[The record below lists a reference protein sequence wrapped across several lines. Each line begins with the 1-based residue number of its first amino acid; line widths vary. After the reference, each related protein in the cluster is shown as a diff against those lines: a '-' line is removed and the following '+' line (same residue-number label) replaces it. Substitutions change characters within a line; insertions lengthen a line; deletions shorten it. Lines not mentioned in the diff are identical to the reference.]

1 MKQGEIFEKY
11 FDVTTEVYKSF
22 TDIFNDKNP
31 LHTDEL
37 YAKSKGFDSRV
48 MHGNILGGFLSYF
61 IGECLPEKNVI
72 IHSQSIKYRR
82 PVYLNDRLKLTGYV
96 EGVYDSVKTIEIKF
110 SFLNQNNIK
119 VASGTIQISNI

>member
-1 MKQGEIFEKY
+1 MQQGEVIEKY
-11 FDVTTEVYKSF
+11 FDLTDDVYKAF

-31 LHTDEL
+31 LHTDEK
-37 YAKSKGFDSRV
+37 YARSKGFDGRV
-48 MHGNILGGFLSYF
+48 MHGNILGGFLSCF

-82 PVYLNDRLKLTGYV
+82 PVYLHDRLKLTGYI
-96 EGVYDSVKTIEIKF
+96 EGVFESVKTIEIKF

-119 VASGTIQISNI
+119 VASGTVQISNI

>member
-11 FDVTTEVYKSF
+11 FDVTPEVYKAF

-37 YAKSKGFDSRV
+37 YAKSKGFDSMV

-96 EGVYDSVKTIEIKF
+96 EGVYESVKTIEIKF